1 MCGNIKH
8 FTLLVVKRCH
18 WGKYLRRR
26 LTNPVN
32 RKFQIV
38 QKQEYFLHIIKWYLR
53 AVRCPT
59 LLWCDPNIVTG
70 SGWKEKKSRKTSTVV
85 IKTCQPYLF
94 QTTWSTI
101 EKNRFLPLVDATHQD
116 FPVGENFHI
125 AKVSVAELRKL
136 FTYLLT
142 DAQPPK
148 TGWCRVRNNTRFR
161 KKFEELASPRKWTQW
176 NFGISTTKNVRK
188 FSTDLVKFKS
198 PTTPPKMG
206 ERTANTYS

>member
-8 FTLLVVKRCH
+8 CTLLVVKRCH
-18 WGKYLRRR
+18 RGKYLSRR

-136 FTYLLT
+136 FTYLLN
-142 DAQPPK
+142 DAQPSK

-206 ERTANTYS
+206 ERTTNTYS

>member
-18 WGKYLRRR
+18 RGKYLRRR

-38 QKQEYFLHIIKWYLR
+38 QKQEYFLHIIKWYHR

-59 LLWCDPNIVTG
+59 LLWCGPNIVTG
-70 SGWKEKKSRKTSTVV
+70 WGWKEKKSRKTSTVV

-161 KKFEELASPRKWTQW
+161 KKIEELASPRKWTQW

>member
-1 MCGNIKH
+1 MCGNIEH

-18 WGKYLRRR
+18 RGKDLRRR

-38 QKQEYFLHIIKWYLR
+38 QKQEYFLHIIKWYHR

-59 LLWCDPNIVTG
+59 LLWCGPNIVTG
-70 SGWKEKKSRKTSTVV
+70 WGWKEKKSRKTSTVV

-161 KKFEELASPRKWTQW
+161 KKIEELASPRKWTQW

-206 ERTANTYS
+206 KRTANTYS

>member
-18 WGKYLRRR
+18 RGKDLRRR

-38 QKQEYFLHIIKWYLR
+38 QKQEYFLHIIKCYLR

-59 LLWCDPNIVTG
+59 LLWCDPNLFTR

-85 IKTCQPYLF
+85 IKTCQPHLF
-94 QTTWSTI
+94 QMTWSTI
-101 EKNRFLPLVDATHQD
+101 EKNRFLPLLDATHQD

-125 AKVSVAELRKL
+125 AKVSIAELRKL
-136 FTYLLT
+136 FTYLFT

-148 TGWCRVRNNTRFR
+148 TGWCRVRSNTRFR
-161 KKFEELASPRKWTQW
+161 KKFENWRVPENGHSEILEYPPR
-176 NFGISTTKNVRK
+176 R
-188 FSTDLVKFKS
+188 L
-198 PTTPPKMG
+198 
-206 ERTANTYS
+206 